1 MSDQDNQGTAVV
13 NASSEELLKQAEE
26 ARLRE
31 EAQAKKEAEEKA
43 CREYGMT
50 LTAEERKCIE
60 DYIEAQDEATRK
72 YNDLEEAYDELEGWY
87 SEKASEYNWARDRY
101 LSATE
106 ELEQKKEEIDDILQ
120 KFQDALESETSDKII
135 PDPLRQM
142 LLNATESGE
151 GDFDFCEPDAIEE
164 YLEISS
170 PDSDLCDAENLSCHL
185 SDIEKLLPEEVIPEE
200 LKNEIKAWGNN
211 YTVFQLH
218 TELLSWENHSA
229 RDEAIRFAL
238 TYYESSS
245 TWDKMFEEL
254 AAEFNIQR

>member
-1 MSDQDNQGTAVV
+1 MSDQNNQETAVV
-13 NASSEELLKQAEE
+13 NASSEELLKQANE
-26 ARLRE
+26 AKIRE
-31 EAQAKKEAEEKA
+31 EKERRETEEKA
-43 CREYGMT
+43 SREYGLT

-60 DYIEAQDEATRK
+60 DYIEAQDDASRK
-72 YNDLEEAYDELEGWY
+72 FSDMEDAYDELESWY
-87 SEKASEYNWARDRY
+87 SEKATEYNWARDKFT
-101 LSATE
+101 SACE
-106 ELEQKKEEIDDILQ
+106 ELEQSREELDGILQ
-120 KFQDALESETSDKII
+120 KFQYTLEKETSDKII
-135 PDPLRQM
+135 PDPLRQ
-142 LLNATESGE
+142 LLVNATESGE

-164 YLEISS
+164 CLDISS

-185 SDIEKLLPEEVIPEE
+185 RDLAKLLPEETIPEE
-200 LKNEIKAWGNN
+200 LKDEIKAWGNN